1 MYGTVASLMHRFVS
15 ARQCRSNVACV
26 FGVYHFFVERSSIC
40 EDFAM
45 QSRVDGV
52 ESCRFNLLDTGM
64 ATAKLAL
71 EVVSRERNREMM
83 RIDDIL

>member
-1 MYGTVASLMHRFVS
+1 
-15 ARQCRSNVACV
+15 
-26 FGVYHFFVERSSIC
+26 
-40 EDFAM
+40 M

-83 RIDDIL
+83 RIDDILWSNRGNFVIADLWRKCIDRLSNLKPT